1 MAERRSGLRDHVAIV
16 LLFVFG
22 LLFVR
27 LGLWQLE
34 RADQKRALR
43 ERLAEGAV
51 SVDETGSVAGL
62 RERRYLPVR
71 VRGTFLEPQVII
83 DHYPLEGRDGYLYV
97 AAFRLAGRDEQVLVK
112 RGWLPM
118 PADRQP
124 PEIALPSGTITIE
137 ARVEPVRRGYH
148 FGLAAPG
155 DKEGGLWAWLDPEYY
170 SGHLHR
176 VPVDIVLVQTNDT
189 GDGLVRR
196 WPPPSTDVSMHIGY
210 AIQWF
215 LFALVAFA
223 VLGRLVWRRYHP
235 GEPS

>member
-1 MAERRSGLRDHVAIV
+1 MAERRFGARDRAAIV

-34 RADQKRALR
+34 RADEKRALR

-51 SVDETGSVAGL
+51 SADASGSVAEL
-62 RERRYLPVR
+62 RSRLYLPVR
-71 VRGTFLEPQVII
+71 VRGTFVTPQIVI

-97 AAFRLAGRDEQVLVK
+97 AALRLAGRDEQVLVK

-118 PADRQP
+118 PEDREP
-124 PEIALPSGTITIE
+124 PEVALPAGTVTIE

-155 DKEGGLWAWLDPEYY
+155 DRKGGLWAWLDPEYY
-170 SGHLHR
+170 SGHLHP
-176 VPVDIVLVQTNDT
+176 VPTDIVLVQTSDT

-215 LFALVAFA
+215 LFALVAFG
-223 VLGRLVWRRYHP
+223 VLVRLVWRRWRSEQTP
-235 GEPS
+235 